1 MGQRKSE
8 EAHFLLTLF
17 PKPSPLL
24 APFTRPAT
32 SINDIYAGIAFVLFA
47 IVASLL
53 KLSSGIGIGVIFGS
67 IWCEV
72 WGEMK

>member
-1 MGQRKSE
+1 MEQRNSE
-8 EAHFLLTLF
+8 EHFLLTLF

-32 SINDIYAGIAFVLFA
+32 SIKDTYAGIALVLFA
-47 IVASLL
+47 IIASLL
-53 KLSSGIGIGVIFGS
+53 KLSSGIGIGVILGS

-72 WGEMK
+72 WGEMN